1 MPYLNQAMKS
11 RVKNYLSITKKE
23 WNGMVILLLIIAI
36 IFAAPYVYQQFHT
49 NKVIDFKD
57 FNKDAVLL
65 NQAKGG
71 DVSGYNDNGAPL
83 SDEKVAKPTLF
94 VFNPNN
100 LPAEQWKQLGMSERQ
115 ISIIKHYEAKGGHFN
130 KKEDVEKIYGITADD
145 YKRIVPYIN
154 IPDEGYTANKLTVGE
169 VVDLN
174 TADSTKLTRIH
185 GIGPAFAARIVEY
198 RKRLGG
204 FLNKEQLKE
213 VYGIDSIKYAEIQ
226 NQVNINTIHISK
238 ININAVD
245 FEGLRKF
252 PYLTNKQTNA
262 VIQYRLQHGNYQS
275 INDMKNI
282 AIVDGIILR
291 KIEPYLSFK

>member
-11 RVKNYLSITKKE
+11 HVKNYLSITKKE

-49 NKVIDFKD
+49 NKVVDFKD
-57 FNKDAVLL
+57 FNKDAALL

-145 YKRIVPYIN
+145 YKRIAPYIN
-154 IPDEGYTANKLTVGE
+154 IPDEGYTANKLAVGE

-174 TADSTKLTRIH
+174 TADSAKLTRIH

-213 VYGIDSIKYAEIQ
+213 VYGIDSTKYAEIQ

-275 INDMKNI
+275 INDMKTI
-282 AIVDGIILR
+282 AILDDIILR

>member
-1 MPYLNQAMKS
+1 MKS